1 MPSVKQIVNI
11 GELRLVFTF
20 LNWLHVVVWV
30 VSRNYCYLNI
40 DRNDT
45 GNKTKVNSWSK
56 LFTVIATVLIFVVF
70 PRATLCD
77 ELADWIPMWCNL
89 TECFSFHGRPFSPYS
104 TSFATCSCF
113 WFLRRQVIE
122 QSERLLRDLKASYA
136 PRPGL
141 DSVSQCLSDFKKILD
156 KSPRPASHKDHLLD
170 YSLKI

>member
-1 MPSVKQIVNI
+1 MSAVGRSVKQIVNI

-77 ELADWIPMWCNL
+77 ELADLMPMWCNL
-89 TECFSFHGRPFSPYS
+89 TECFSFHPFRHTPRPLLSPRVHVSGFSGDKWQNRGYWE
-104 TSFATCSCF
+104 TYKLVTRFFYKQLGC
-113 WFLRRQVIE
+113 L
-122 QSERLLRDLKASYA
+122 A
-136 PRPGL
+136 PR
-141 DSVSQCLSDFKKILD
+141 
-156 KSPRPASHKDHLLD
+156 
-170 YSLKI
+170 LKIA